1 MMHRLLPTNYAENR
15 LGARDER
22 VEPAEEATRCAG
34 GHVRRTSARAER
46 CNTVS
51 EPVELELAGKTVR
64 VTSPDKVFF
73 TKRGETKLDLID
85 YYTAVAEPMMAV
97 VGGRPALCNGSPMGL
112 QGRAFGRNE
121 CPKERLTG

>member
-46 CNTVS
+46 CNMMGRS
-51 EPVELELAGKTVR
+51 E
-64 VTSPDKVFF
+64 
-73 TKRGETKLDLID
+73 
-85 YYTAVAEPMMAV
+85 
-97 VGGRPALCNGSPMGL
+97 
-112 QGRAFGRNE
+112 GRAGGAGGGGDQMRWRP
-121 CPKERLTG
+121 CPTNVGPSGAVQHSE